1 MPNPITGHPSGLG
14 LSSALN
20 HLSQDTTGDLGRGL
34 GTDIKTDGS
43 AHPPQPVGIKP
54 LLHKFCEDRIDAAL
68 RPYHPDVF
76 KF

>member
-34 GTDIKTDGS
+34 GTDI
-43 AHPPQPVGIKP
+43 
-54 LLHKFCEDRIDAAL
+54 
-68 RPYHPDVF
+68 
-76 KF
+76 